1 MAVQV
6 GPGSGDPVVEGSR
19 DVDLVTPA
27 AAIVP
32 TAADIAA
39 AAEPPVA
46 GYNPELERIEI
57 QLLLE
62 GIYRHYGFDFR
73 AYAYASLRRRIWKR
87 IDTERLNTI
96 SALQDRVLHDP
107 SLMGSCCSTSPST

>member
-1 MAVQV
+1 MAVQIE
-6 GPGSGDPVVEGSR
+6 PGSRDRGVEGSR
-19 DVDLVTPA
+19 AVEVATPT
-27 AAIVP
+27 V
-32 TAADIAA
+32 ADITA
-39 AAEPPVA
+39 AAETPA
-46 GYNPELERIEI
+46 HGYDPNLERIEI